1 MQSGPN
7 RVLWLAPAGV
17 QVKAVA
23 VHYDFAVRVFLPY
36 RLITVNRLGTE
47 PNFFCLQFPVGLKQ
61 LSMRRMLCSKSP
73 EAPILKFWKW
83 KHCLKVSWSVTY

>member
-1 MQSGPN
+1 MQSGPTVFCGLLLQGC
-7 RVLWLAPAGV
+7 RSR
-17 QVKAVA
+17 AVA

-73 EAPILKFWKW
+73 EAPILKFWK
-83 KHCLKVSWSVTY
+83 